1 MPAKKA
7 KPAEKPKTPKTTRAA
22 TPTRTTR
29 EQKRVAGVVDR
40 IEGDIVVVVIRDP
53 DDPECQREIYVR
65 RSQIK
70 KIELQ
75 EGDRVTV
82 ILNRD

>member
-1 MPAKKA
+1 MA
-7 KPAEKPKTPKTTRAA
+7 KTTK
-22 TPTRTTR
+22 TTTRTTR
-29 EQKRVAGVVDR
+29 EKKRIAGVVDR

-53 DDPECQREIYVR
+53 DDPECTREVYVR

-82 ILNRD
+82 ILDRD